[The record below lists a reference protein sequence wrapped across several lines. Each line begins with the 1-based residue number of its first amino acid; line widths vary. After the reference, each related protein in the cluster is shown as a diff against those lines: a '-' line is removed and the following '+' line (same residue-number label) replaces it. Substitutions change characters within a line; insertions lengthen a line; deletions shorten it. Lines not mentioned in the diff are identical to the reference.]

1 MVEQPVESLF
11 SRAWDLLQRNW
22 IIIVPGVVIG
32 IVLGVVRTL
41 LTPAP
46 MVYTTVGGTT
56 VVSHNLGGSLL
67 SAVILACLGLL
78 AFVATQAY
86 TTGMAGAA
94 WMRGTTDLSDGA
106 AAFQR
111 DFGNIVVTLVGVI
124 VLGFIAAILAI
135 PTIGLSMLVFFL
147 FLLYAFPAAIVGN
160 RPGFEAIA
168 ESFRIAMARFVPT
181 LILGILIFVMSFIAG
196 LIGAVLHFVPF
207 LGPIVGQI
215 LVQVVVAYS
224 TLVVV
229 GEYLNLRAAGSI
241 PPVRPPVPPP
251 TAAPL

>member
-1 MVEQPVESLF
+1 MVEQPVESVF

-22 IIIVPGVVIG
+22 IIIVPGIVIG
-32 IVLGVVRTL
+32 IIMGILRTV

-56 VVSHNLGGSLL
+56 VVSHNIGASLL
-67 SAVILACLGLL
+67 SGVILACLGLL

-94 WMRGTTDLSDGA
+94 WMRGKTDLADGA

-111 DFGNIVVTLVGVI
+111 DAGNIIVTLIGVI
-124 VLGFIAAILAI
+124 VLGIVAAILAI

-147 FLLYAFPAAIVGN
+147 FLLYAFPSAIVGE
-160 RPGFEAIA
+160 RPGFSAIS
-168 ESFRIAMARFVPT
+168 ESFRITMARFVPT
-181 LILGILIFVMSFIAG
+181 LILGILIFIMSFIAG
-196 LIGAVLHFVPF
+196 LIGAALHFIPF
-207 LGPIVGQI
+207 LGPIVGQV
-215 LVQVVVAYS
+215 LVQIVVAYT

-229 GEYLNLRAAGSI
+229 GEYLNLRAAGA
-241 PPVRPPVPPP
+241 VPPAGP
-251 TAAPL
+251 TQTPAPL